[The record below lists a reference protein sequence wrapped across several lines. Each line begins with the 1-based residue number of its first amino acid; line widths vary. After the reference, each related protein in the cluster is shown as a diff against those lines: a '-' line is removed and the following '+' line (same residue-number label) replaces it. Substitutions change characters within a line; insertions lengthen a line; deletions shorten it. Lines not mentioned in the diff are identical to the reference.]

1 MTRRKPPPPR
11 PRLTERVQLTALAA
25 IVEALEVETILILA
39 AIGEPLA
46 ASAHAW
52 TPERRAAHGRRMR
65 RAWQRLKAIDPTAHP
80 GPQGKPATGPRRL
93 GPR

>member
-1 MTRRKPPPPR
+1 
-11 PRLTERVQLTALAA
+11 LTALAA

-39 AIGEPLA
+39 AIGAPLA
-46 ASAHAW
+46 AHAW
-52 TPERRAAHGRRMR
+52 TPARRAAHGRHMR
-65 RAWQRLKAIDPTAHP
+65 RAWQRIKAIDPTAHP